1 MNATITMT
9 NAGPAAVVDD
19 HVTFTYPNAAF
30 SPEAAIEPA
39 EITVAVADP
48 TTTIVDWLSP
58 DTTGALDVTAGG
70 QLDVTAVVTAAATGV
85 NLPGA
90 EPAYLP
96 LTLATPADV
105 QLPVVNKTD
114 RESLRDD
121 LIALHDRALHL
132 ANQAAEAVGI
142 EVNYSAP
149 RSAHPDP
156 DSVGIDPT
164 TTYVDDSGQVVPL
177 SDVISD
183 TVDAVAT
190 TSATVSQ
197 VKIQQLADHLRA
209 SLSPL
214 HPKKSKKDKPK
225 PSAAPRQPSPAVQD
239 PRLAVLLGG
248 FSGRAVNPEVVRARP
263 LTQEGEDHVNIGT
276 GPWYMRLLDLNSAVL
291 TRPAHKPK
299 DKDKPV
305 PAAARKVI
313 PMVHSAF
320 GEFACPAGLVAFLK
334 DKAAYDN
341 TGEMAWAANWREL
354 HGSKLRA
361 ATKRARAEGRTIEV
375 EGLQLV
381 AAWFMWQRVASTPLL
396 AKALA
401 DTGTL
406 PVTMYYTL
414 ETTGA
419 RQHQAY
425 EADWYID
432 VIREI
437 RDVCIANQGG
447 GTAVPTFEWLSAEA
461 KY

>member
-1 MNATITMT
+1 MNAEITMT
-9 NAGPAAVVDD
+9 NAGPAVVVDCA
-19 HVTFTYPNAAF
+19 TFSYPASEYAPDA
-30 SPEAAIEPA
+30 SS
-39 EITVAVADP
+39 DP
-48 TTTIVDWLSP
+48 
-58 DTTGALDVTAGG
+58 
-70 QLDVTAVVTAAATGV
+70 AVVTLTEVDPTVVTNFDVFPDAVVELDVSADGQLGTTTVVIATATGG
-85 NLPGA
+85 NLPVA

-96 LTLATPADV
+96 LTMATLTDV
-105 QLPVVNKTD
+105 QPPVVNKTD

-121 LIALHDRALHL
+121 LIALHDRAQQL
-132 ANQAAEAVGI
+132 ADQAAETDGI

-156 DSVGIDPT
+156 DSVGIDPA
-164 TTYVDDSGQVVPL
+164 TTYVDDGGQVVPL

-183 TVDAVAT
+183 TMGAVAA
-190 TSATVSQ
+190 TSGGVSQ
-197 VKIQQLADHLRA
+197 DKIQQLADHLRA

-214 HPKKSKKDKPK
+214 QSKKSKKDKSK
-225 PSAAPRQPSPAVQD
+225 PSAAPRLPTPSVQD

-248 FSGRAVNPEVVRARP
+248 FSGRALNPEVVRSRP
-263 LTQEGEDHVNIGT
+263 LTREGEDHVNIGT

-299 DKDKPV
+299 DKDKPA

-320 GEFACPAGLVAFLK
+320 GEFACPAGLIAFLK

-341 TGEMAWAANWREL
+341 TGETTWAANWREL

-381 AAWFMWQRVASTPLL
+381 AAWFMWQRVASTPML

-414 ETTGA
+414 ETTGS
-419 RQHQAY
+419 RQYQAY
-425 EADWYID
+425 EADWYVD